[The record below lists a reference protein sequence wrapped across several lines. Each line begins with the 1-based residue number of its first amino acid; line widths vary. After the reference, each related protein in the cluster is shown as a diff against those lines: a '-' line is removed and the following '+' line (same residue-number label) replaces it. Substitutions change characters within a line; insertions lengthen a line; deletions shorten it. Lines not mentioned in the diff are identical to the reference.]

1 MSYDELNEVRFLKF
15 VIKNKTR
22 KYESV
27 TLYHVMRNDALN
39 EFILNRFEI
48 CFVLKNIIRL
58 HFHKTV
64 QP

>member
-1 MSYDELNEVRFLKF
+1 MSYDELNEVRFLKL

-39 EFILNRFEI
+39 EFILNRFGI
-48 CFVLKNIIRL
+48 CFVLKKY
-58 HFHKTV
+58 H
-64 QP
+64 